1 MKKIKLINHQGIK
14 QIGYNMNTYQ
24 STQIL
29 IKLTISDSHKNVEHL
44 DLFFFFFFFASGS
57 LKHYQICKL
66 VPATLKKLTISARV
80 NHMCIL

>member
-44 DLFFFFFFFASGS
+44 DLFFFASGS